1 MSFFQS
7 EGKINIA
14 QSDVRISAE
23 NGLSFRQDQVVGIYI
38 PPSVKYF
45 SGKDCYLQFDA
56 TITND
61 TSAGDIFPTRLQ
73 LDAEIGAHSLFSALR
88 IYAGNRETLL
98 EENTEYPSYV
108 SLKYN
113 FDKNDVIQNKR
124 AMDEG
129 CGTWVPATKG
139 TRGTTKSVA
148 NNYVYSPWMEGVN
161 TGKDDEP
168 DADIT
173 EAPDFISAKITL
185 PIHAGIFS
193 ECEKVY
199 PNLLTN
205 GIYLELVMA
214 SGRNLFRQMDGV
226 LLDRRPTLNPLVFG
240 VTNAGGNWS
249 NNSAKNE
256 FWMKYDNNAKV
267 SGLCPFIVGE
277 KVGFFKGSDQ
287 SVITITENGVTDTAI
302 ISQIETADDRLKI
315 TLTGAGPTQ
324 TSGASLNFGTT
335 DIYMYSNSLRGSV
348 TASSFNPSVEI
359 KNVELIVHQISM
371 SPEYERGMLSKISQ
385 GGVVKFDYN
394 SVGVQRYS
402 TLSSET
408 QPSVP
413 LHLDYARARGI
424 ICVPTDAT
432 LYPSQHQT
440 CGKDT
445 YLITKNDPVK
455 FVEDIT
461 LRSNRTG
468 LEGCSNGLSE
478 YSFFLNGKMVPSRPI
493 KTSKASNKKGGID
506 ANYLVELE
514 KSLVSFGIEPTSFEY
529 YNRNFV
535 VGRMLAIGSNA
546 VFDGR
551 GRTARLDLKYE
562 GTTADV
568 DQPSVNILWKI
579 FTAHIRTL
587 EIKSNDIQ
595 VLM

>member
-23 NGLSFRQDQVVGIYI
+23 NGLSFKQDQVVGIYI
-38 PPSVKYF
+38 PPSIKYF

-56 TITND
+56 VITND
-61 TSAGDIFPTRLQ
+61 TSAGDVFPTRLQ
-73 LDAEIGAHSLFSALR
+73 LDAEIGAHALFSSLR
-88 IYAGNRETLL
+88 VYAGNRETLL

-113 FDKNDVIQNKR
+113 YNKNDVIQNKR

-129 CGTWVPATKG
+129 CGCWVPATKG
-139 TRGTTKSVA
+139 SNGTSKSIA

-161 TGKDDEP
+161 TGSADEP
-168 DADIT
+168 NAEILS
-173 EAPDFISAKITL
+173 APNFINAKITL
-185 PIHAGIFS
+185 PIHCGVFS

-205 GIYLELVMA
+205 GLYLELVMA
-214 SGRNLFRQMDGV
+214 NGRNLFRQMDGV
-226 LLDRRPTLNPLVFG
+226 LMDRRPTLNPRVYG
-240 VTNAGGNWS
+240 VSNAGGNWT
-249 NNSAKNE
+249 NGDAE
-256 FWMKYDNNAKV
+256 AEIWCQYDNSMKT
-267 SGLCPFIVGE
+267 SSLSPFIVGE
-277 KVGFFKGSDQ
+277 KIGFVKGDNTI
-287 SVITITENGVTDTAI
+287 VTITENGATDTAVI
-302 ISQIETADDRLKI
+302 TSITTADDRLKI

-324 TSGASLNFGTT
+324 TSGGALNFGTT
-335 DIYMYSNSLRGSV
+335 EIYLFSNSLRGSA
-348 TASSFNPSVEI
+348 TASSFSPSVEI

-371 SPEYERGMLSKISQ
+371 SPEYERSMLSKVSQ
-385 GGVVKFDYN
+385 GGVVKFDFN
-394 SVGVQRYS
+394 SVGVQRHS

-413 LHLDYARARGI
+413 LHLDYSRARGI

-432 LYPSQHQT
+432 LYPTQHQT
-440 CGKDT
+440 CAKGT
-445 YLITKNDPVK
+445 YLITKDNHDK
-455 FVEDIT
+455 FREDT
-461 LRSNRTG
+461 LIRSNRTG

-478 YSFFLNGKMVPSRPI
+478 YSFFLNGKMVPSRAI
-493 KTSKASNKKGGID
+493 KTNKASNKKGGID

-535 VGRMLAIGSNA
+535 IGRMLAIGSNA

-551 GRTARLDLKYE
+551 GRSARLDLKYE
-562 GTTADV
+562 GSTADE
-568 DQPSVNILWKI
+568 DAPSVNLLWKI
-579 FTAHIRTL
+579 FISHIRTL
-587 EIKSNDIQ
+587 EIKSNNID

>member
-23 NGLSFRQDQVVGIYI
+23 NGLSFTQDQVVGIYI

-45 SGKDCYLQFDA
+45 SGKDCYLEFDA

-61 TSAGDIFPTRLQ
+61 TSSADIFPTRLQ

-88 IYAGNRETLL
+88 VYAGNRETLL

-139 TRGTTKSVA
+139 TNGTTKSVA

-161 TGKDDEP
+161 TGADDEP

-173 EAPDFISAKITL
+173 SAPDFISAKITL
-185 PIHAGIFS
+185 PIHCGVFA

-214 SGRNLFRQMDGV
+214 TGRNLFRQMDGV
-226 LLDRRPTLNPLVFG
+226 LMDRRPTLNPNVYG
-240 VTNAGGNWS
+240 VTNAGGNWV
-249 NNSAKNE
+249 NNQAKAE

-277 KVGFFKGSDQ
+277 KVGFYNPGTDA
-287 SVITITENGVTDTAI
+287 VLTITENGATDTAEI
-302 ISQIETADDRLKI
+302 TQIETADDRLKI

-324 TSGASLNFGTT
+324 TSGG
-335 DIYMYSNSLRGSV
+335 DIDFSATEYFMFSNSLRGSA
-348 TASSFNPSVEI
+348 TGSSFNPKVEI

-394 SVGVQRYS
+394 SVGVQRHS

-408 QPSVP
+408 MPSVP
-413 LHLDYARARGI
+413 LHLDYARAKGI
-424 ICVPTDAT
+424 ICVPTDAS

-440 CGKDT
+440 CAKDT
-445 YLITKNDPVK
+445 YLITKGHTAN
-455 FVEDIT
+455 FTEDII

-468 LEGCSNGLSE
+468 IEGCSNGLSE

-493 KTSKASNKKGGID
+493 KTSKASNKKTGID

-535 VGRMLAIGSNA
+535 VGRMLSIGSNA

-562 GTTADV
+562 GTTADE
-568 DQPSVNILWKI
+568 DAPSVNLLWKI
-579 FTAHIRTL
+579 FISHIRTL